1 MDFSVVIPVYGCP
14 LALEELCSRLKQTLT
29 QITNNYEIILINDG
43 CPRGSWDYIK
53 KLCKQDKKIIGVN
66 LSKNFGQV
74 HATNAGLNLAKG
86 EFVCVMDCDLQDPPE
101 AITPMYKKILEGF
114 DVVYARRIGR
124 KDNFITKFLSKSFY
138 KVYNFITGSNYDPT
152 IGNLNIARK
161 KVLDNYKKMHE
172 KNKSYAVVLP
182 SMGFR
187 QTSIDI
193 TPQKRKEGKSSYTLI
208 KKIKLATSLIT
219 SQSNRPLLISIKL
232 GFIISF
238 LAFVYLIV
246 QIVQYFTC
254 GEVLSGWTS
263 TIVSIYFIGGL
274 ILSSIGLAG
283 IYIGNIFE
291 EIKGR
296 PSYMIQEILNQ
307 EDKNN

>member
-14 LALEELCSRLKQTLT
+14 LALKELCKRLTQVLT
-29 QITNNYEIILINDG
+29 QITNKYEIILVNDG
-43 CPRGSWDYIK
+43 CPLGSWDYIK
-53 KLCKQDKKIIGVN
+53 KICKNDKNIIGVN

-86 EFVCVMDCDLQDPPE
+86 DFICVMDCDLQDPPE

-114 DVVYARRIGR
+114 DVVYARRVGR
-124 KDNFITKFLSKSFY
+124 KDKFLTKFLSKSFY
-138 KVYNFITGSNYDPT
+138 KVYNFITGNNYDST
-152 IGNLNIARK
+152 IGNLNIVRK
-161 KVLDNYKKMHE
+161 KVLENYKKMKE

-193 TPQKRKEGKSSYTLI
+193 NPEKRKEGTSSYTFT

-219 SQSNRPLLISIKL
+219 SQSNKPLLLSIKV
-232 GFIISF
+232 GFISSF
-238 LAFVYLIV
+238 FAFVYLIV
-246 QIVQYFTC
+246 QIIQYFTN

-296 PSYMIQEILNQ
+296 PSYMIQEILNKKD
-307 EDKNN
+307 ENN